1 MRTRSAGRRTP
12 AARRSLAI
20 SLLLTLLLAFSA
32 VGAEAVGARDSLR
45 VVIEQEGTRW
55 LASRTGAQ
63 ATSAL
68 SADISFTTPVPT
80 TGRVGYGI
88 NGTITAWTANLP
100 FAKEHTAH
108 LSGLRPSTTYRV
120 VVTVIGSDGR
130 RGSGETTVR
139 TGPFPSQARSAMQRG
154 ALTIDGEPFFPI
166 LAFGQCD
173 TFDQSIAR
181 GVNLFL
187 LGGCMHEDQAASSA
201 AIAGQGFLA
210 TPAGSNVVLPGH
222 IGWVYPDEV
231 DERGGTYETLPA
243 LPAWQDTGKVSFLTL
258 TNHFYSKAE
267 ALPIGKGMYP
277 GLAKRAD
284 VLGFDLY
291 PMQIWC
297 RYEGFDHVYYS
308 QRDLD
313 ALVQGRPTYQWIET
327 RPMGC
332 TEKSLVPT
340 AQTIEVETWLAIAGG
355 ADGIGWF
362 PWNPDNASV
371 SAAMKHVGDQIA
383 ALQPALLAPEL
394 PAGAS
399 RGKGVFVGARKL
411 NDAIY
416 VIAVNATRAK
426 VTAQILVNGL
436 GNLPLETVFE
446 PKRRITP
453 TGGLFSDSFGPLQ
466 THIYVYAPDGYGT
479 RS

>member
-12 AARRSLAI
+12 AASRSLAI
-20 SLLLTLLLAFSA
+20 SLLLTLLLVVAA
-32 VGAEAVGARDSLR
+32 VCAESGDARDALR
-45 VVIEQEGTRW
+45 VDFKPRSARW
-55 LASRTGAQ
+55 LASRQDAGA
-63 ATSAL
+63 SAL
-68 SADISFTTPVPT
+68 SADVTFSTPVPT
-80 TGRVGYGI
+80 TARVGYGPD
-88 NGTITAWTANLP
+88 TITAWTASLP
-100 FAKEHTAH
+100 FSKDHTAH

-120 VVTVIGSDGR
+120 VVTVIGADGR

-139 TGPFPSQARSAMQRG
+139 TAPYPLQAQAGMAHG
-154 ALTIDGEPFFPI
+154 ALTVDGEPFFPI

-173 TFDQSIAR
+173 TFDQSLAR

-187 LGGCMHEDQAASSA
+187 LGGCLREDQGAEATELAGRAFVATSA
-201 AIAGQGFLA
+201 DSTLVTPGQIGF
-210 TPAGSNVVLPGH
+210 
-222 IGWVYPDEV
+222 VYPDEA
-231 DERGGTYETLPA
+231 DERGGTYDTLPA
-243 LPAWQDTGKVSFLTL
+243 LPAWQESGKVSFLTL

-267 ALPIGKGMYP
+267 ALPGGKGMYP

-297 RYEGFDHVYYS
+297 RYEGFEHVYYS

-332 TEKSLVPT
+332 ADTSLAPT
-340 AQTIEVETWLAIAGG
+340 AQTVEVEAWLAIAGG

-362 PWNPDNASV
+362 PWNPENPSV
-371 SAAMKHVGDQIA
+371 SAAMKRVGDEIA
-383 ALQPALLAPEL
+383 ALAPALLAPEL

-399 RGKGVFVGARKL
+399 RGKGIFVGARRL

-416 VIAVNATRAK
+416 VIAVNSTRAR
-426 VTAQILVNGL
+426 VTSQILVNGL

-453 TGGLFSDSFGPLQ
+453 TGGLFADTFGPLQ